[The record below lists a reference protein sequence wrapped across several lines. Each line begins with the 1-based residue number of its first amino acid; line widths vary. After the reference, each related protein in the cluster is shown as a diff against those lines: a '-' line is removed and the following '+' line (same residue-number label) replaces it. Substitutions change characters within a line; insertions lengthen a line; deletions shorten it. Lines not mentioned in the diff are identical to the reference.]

1 MAIDPAAFALT
12 GRRCVVTGAAQ
23 GIGAAVADAFAAC
36 GAAVAVCDR
45 APEVAAVA
53 DRCAERSG
61 RAAPVGVLDVRDA
74 AAQAAWIAEV
84 GDALG
89 GIDVVVANVGGGFRA
104 ELLDVAPKGRDA
116 LVAENFTSVVDLI
129 QLVVPHM
136 PPPAGPRAGG
146 GSITVIT
153 SIEAH
158 RAAPGFAVYA
168 AMKSA
173 VANLAMTLAL
183 ELADRHVRVNAI
195 APDMIPTPGI
205 GPIDVTT
212 PLPYAGD
219 PDDVAAAAVY
229 LASDAAA
236 FVTGTT
242 VHVDGG
248 TRAAGGW
255 RRTDGGG
262 WST

>member
-1 MAIDPAAFALT
+1 M
-12 GRRCVVTGAAQ
+12 
-23 GIGAAVADAFAAC
+23 
-36 GAAVAVCDR
+36 AVCDR

-53 DRCAERSG
+53 DRCAERRG
-61 RAAPVGVLDVRDA
+61 AAPVGVLDVRDA

-84 GDALG
+84 ADALG
-89 GIDVVVANVGGGFRA
+89 GIDVVVANAGGGRRA
-104 ELLDVAPKGRDA
+104 PRCGAQGARRAGGGELHERRRPDPAGR
-116 LVAENFTSVVDLI
+116 T
-129 QLVVPHM
+129 PHAA
-136 PPPAGPRAGG
+136 PAGPRAGG

-183 ELADRHVRVNAI
+183 ELADRHVRANAI

-248 TRAAGGW
+248 TRPPAAGAGPTAAAGA
-255 RRTDGGG
+255 RDRYDDRPSGTRHG
-262 WST
+262 